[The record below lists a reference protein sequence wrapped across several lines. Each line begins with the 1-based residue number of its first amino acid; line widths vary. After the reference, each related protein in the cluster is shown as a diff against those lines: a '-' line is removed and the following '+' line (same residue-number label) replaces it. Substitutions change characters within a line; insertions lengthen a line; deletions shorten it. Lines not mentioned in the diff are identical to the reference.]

1 MLRFL
6 QRFVNI
12 IDRRNGREQANTREK
27 KGASRFEINSLFPSI
42 PIRKDNKSVLGGAH
56 YPQVCLLIVC

>member
-1 MLRFL
+1 MEENKRTHEE
-6 QRFVNI
+6 
-12 IDRRNGREQANTREK
+12 RRVQVDSK
-27 KGASRFEINSLFPSI
+27 INSLFPSI